1 MTETGILNREIAAE
15 MAKMGHTDMMMIA
28 DAGLAVPNTTRV
40 IDLSLAPGLPTALQ
54 VLDEV
59 LKHFSVEKV
68 VYSQATV
75 DVSPSREAEFLS
87 RFDGS
92 VEKEVVSHPF
102 LRDELTR
109 KVKFVIRT
117 GDFTA
122 NSNLVLVSAGGP
134 RWYCERS

>member
-15 MAKMGHTDMMMIA
+15 MAKTGHTDMIIIA

-40 IDLSLAPGLPTALQ
+40 IDLSLAPGLPTAIQ
-54 VLDEV
+54 VLDEI

-68 VYSQATV
+68 IYSQATV
-75 DVSPSREAEFLS
+75 DVSPSREQEFLS
-87 RFDGS
+87 RFDES
-92 VEKEVVSHPF
+92 VEREVVPHPV

-109 KVKFVIRT
+109 KAKFVIRT

-122 NSNLVLVSAGGP
+122 NSNIVLVSAGGP
-134 RWYCERS
+134 RWYCEQ